1 MFFNKITI
9 LAQKFKIFMVI
20 WPFRDSQKIMT
31 FPTKIL
37 IYLFDVFL
45 KIEILDIICDF
56 LTVCSMIAV
65 AGNLGLAGLLMVQI
79 LSGNAGE
86 E

>member
-1 MFFNKITI
+1 MCFNKITI
-9 LAQKFKIFMVI
+9 LAQKCKIFMVI
-20 WPFRDSQKIMT
+20 LPFKDSQKIMT

-56 LTVCSMIAV
+56 PTVCTKMYSENEDENEEV
-65 AGNLGLAGLLMVQI
+65 GN
-79 LSGNAGE
+79 
-86 E
+86 